1 MKELRSFKVIL
12 LDDDELKSFNYD
24 PSLITDEQFEQIALE
39 LNNKLTEHYED
50 YLIEAVR
57 HVLGLKDVKIEPAP
71 QFDLRTL

>member
-24 PSLITDEQFEQIALE
+24 PSLITDEQFEQIASE
-39 LNNKLTEHYED
+39 LNDKLTEHYED

-57 HVLGLKDVKIEPAP
+57 RVLGLEDVKIEPAQ